1 MRHVTKCD
9 NSASDIFIMW
19 NVTSK
24 RVPRGA
30 LAIPITRAAYSQTH
44 TCTHYQ
50 MASEHFLITKC
61 LSWLLAS
68 TGALRIQQLSSK
80 MLISQFTFVHFF
92 CSGWLA
98 RQKSLTQG
106 GCDGFVS
113 NITPRLSESKLQAD
127 GWWMSAAIAH
137 THLRWVTWPEK
148 IINAWTEQKWLRQTW
163 PCVSNFMRNYKFI
176 YGHTQNWE

>member
-1 MRHVTKCD
+1 MWPNATVRQ
-9 NSASDIFIMW
+9 IYIMW
-19 NVTSK
+19 NATSK

-137 THLRWVTWPEK
+137 THLRWVTFGRRKLSTHERSKSGSGKHGHVSQISWETINLSMVTHK
-148 IINAWTEQKWLRQTW
+148 IENK
-163 PCVSNFMRNYKFI
+163 
-176 YGHTQNWE
+176 